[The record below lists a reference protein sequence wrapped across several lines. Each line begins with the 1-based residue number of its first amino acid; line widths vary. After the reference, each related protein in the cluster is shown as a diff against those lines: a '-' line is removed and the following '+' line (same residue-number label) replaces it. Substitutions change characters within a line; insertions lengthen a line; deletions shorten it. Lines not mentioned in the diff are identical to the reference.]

1 MTSRFKKIFLLFL
14 SLFTGIG
21 LFIFVLNKI
30 GLKEIFNILSIF
42 SFWKGLIIFLFLL
55 LEMTILTWR
64 WSIILKSQGYKASFK
79 KLFIAKIVGFSVNF
93 ITPILYTGGEPARAY
108 VLEKETKI
116 PFADG
121 MTSIII
127 DEIQDIVCGSLLF
140 MLSLLF
146 LIINF
151 KIPQYI
157 LVPLTLIISGALAF
171 WIYFYINI
179 RKNQGFFTSII
190 NFLKLNKLSFFKNN
204 KDSIIKSE
212 NEIINFFKYKE
223 KAFFSTFLITAL
235 SLIMSLGNCKL
246 ILYFLNYNLSLKEIV
261 FIKILFIIAYLI
273 PIPAALGSLE
283 GIGAV
288 VFIILGLNAGAG
300 ITYALVVRIFYVIIA
315 GMGMIFLSHFG
326 VKLTKFF
333 LNKDLDKPLT

>member
-1 MTSRFKKIFLLFL
+1 M
-14 SLFTGIG
+14 
-21 LFIFVLNKI
+21 FVFVVNKI
-30 GLKEIFNILSIF
+30 GLKEIFDTLSIF

-55 LEMTILTWR
+55 LDMVVLTWR
-64 WSIILKSQGYKASFK
+64 WSIILKSQGHKAPFK

-93 ITPILYTGGEPARAY
+93 ITPIVYTGGEPARAY

-140 MLSLLF
+140 TLSLLF

-151 KIPQYI
+151 KIPPYI
-157 LVPLTLIISGALAF
+157 LIPLTLIILGALFF
-171 WIYFYINI
+171 WIYFYINL

-190 NFLKLNKLSFFKNN
+190 NFLKLDKLNFFKNN

-212 NEIINFFKYKE
+212 DEIINFFKHKE
-223 KAFFSTFLITAL
+223 KAFFSTFLITAA
-235 SLIMSLGNCKL
+235 SLIGSLGYCKL
-246 ILYFLNYNLSLKEIV
+246 ILYFLNYNLPLKEII
-261 FIKILFIIAYLI
+261 FIKILFIIAYLF
-273 PIPAALGSLE
+273 PVPAALGSLE
-283 GIGAV
+283 GAGAV

-300 ITYALVVRIFYVIIA
+300 ITYALVFRTFYLIIA

-326 VKLTKFF
+326 IKLTKIF
-333 LNKDLDKPLT
+333 LNKDLDNHKPLN